1 MTGVLRTIGI
11 AVLITA
17 TIHATAG
24 ICLCHRGPDAPAS
37 MPGSHSCCHGPV
49 PTGQVAI
56 GGVPTCCH
64 IESAQRDM
72 TPTDA
77 AQLAPP
83 STMAVSTVT
92 MPGGRVATV
101 SDTPAFAPS
110 PPVQVLRL

>member
-1 MTGVLRTIGI
+1 MMRVLRTIGVT
-11 AVLITA
+11 VLITA

-24 ICLCHRGPDAPAS
+24 ICLCHRGPDAPVS
-37 MPGSHSCCHGPV
+37 MPGSHSCCHGLA

-56 GGVPTCCH
+56 SGVPTCCH

-77 AQLAPP
+77 TQLAPP
-83 STMAVSTVT
+83 AVAAVSAVT
-92 MPGGRVATV
+92 TPGERVATV